1 MKSKWNTIASFTTM
15 VSVLVLG
22 FVFLLVAD
30 QIFRS
35 AISGYPNVLIAN
47 NQISNSDFTNPN
59 WFKESNIVVH
69 VQSGFF
75 FLMVISLQ
83 HTLDFFIYSVAN
95 NGQLTTITILNN
107 NLINIFLLLA
117 EIFIEILLPLTIV
130 IFFGNFFLD
139 LNYLKKHRYAESSY
153 QQQIIADSSARS
165 RNSKYFSSQERST
178 LRELRIQR
186 ALGSFS
192 SEQKPPSVEEQD
204 SEAE

>member
-1 MKSKWNTIASFTTM
+1 M

-47 NQISNSDFTNPN
+47 NKISNFQNPN

-95 NGQLTTITILNN
+95 NGQLITILNN

-192 SEQKPPSVEEQD
+192 SEQKPPSAEDQK